1 MQAESR
7 SSPIAILSAIVGG
20 PGISRQQPVFIQL
33 HEMLGYEVWIGDASQ
48 IRASYVRKQKTD
60 KLDATHIL
68 NLLVEGRFQRIWI
81 PDAEMSDQGS
91 Y

>member
-1 MQAESR
+1 
-7 SSPIAILSAIVGG
+7 
-20 PGISRQQPVFIQL
+20 
-33 HEMLGYEVWIGDASQ
+33 MLGYEVWIGDASQ